1 MDSFAKHKIEQ
12 IVHFHKPREPVGF
25 EWLEIDRHNVFPY
38 TSIHTFGHQ
47 VYFKRSIAEDQFILG
62 GHLN

>member
-1 MDSFAKHKIEQ
+1 M
-12 IVHFHKPREPVGF
+12 VHFHKPKELVGF
-25 EWLEIDRHNVFPY
+25 EWLEIDLHYVFAY